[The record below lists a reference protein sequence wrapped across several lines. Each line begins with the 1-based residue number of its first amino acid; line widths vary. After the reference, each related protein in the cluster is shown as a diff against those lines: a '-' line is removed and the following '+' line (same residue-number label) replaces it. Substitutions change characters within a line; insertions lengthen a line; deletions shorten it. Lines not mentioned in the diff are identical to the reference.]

1 MKKLSLIIMS
11 VCIFL
16 FSLGSVSAEN
26 ISYKRLQNIYYNL
39 TVDGKTKSNYVTAF
53 ILGNRLAYCIEP
65 GKDITTQTYDTYKD
79 WSKTNFSK
87 GTRDY
92 IEKLG
97 YYGYEYPGHQTDRY
111 YIATQELIWKAVNS
125 NTNIYWTTSENGSGQ
140 IINIE
145 QEKQNILDLVNSHDI
160 KPSFIDEKITG
171 KVGETVEIED
181 TNKVLNNYEISDSK
195 NHQVEIK
202 DNKLLIT
209 FNNEETDSEEL
220 ILTKKKYDSKTLL
233 VYIKDVSQKLAALR
247 LSSDET
253 ETIEIQNYKEKEPE
267 KEIVRVPSTAD
278 ENIIK
283 KFNIKWT
290 VKNNDK
296 KFN

>member
-145 QEKQNILDLVNSHDI
+145 KEKQNILDLVNSHDI

-181 TNKVLNNYEISDSK
+181 TNKVLNNYEIHDSK
-195 NHQVEIK
+195 NHKVEIK

>member
-1 MKKLSLIIMS
+1 MKKLSLIILS
-11 VCIFL
+11 VCIFV
-16 FSLGSVSAEN
+16 FSLGSVRAET
-26 ISYKRLQNIYYNL
+26 ISYKRLPNIYFNL
-39 TVDGKTKSNYVTAF
+39 TVDGKAESNHVTAF

-65 GKDITTQTYDTYKD
+65 GKDITTKTYDTYKD

-87 GTRDY
+87 ETRDY

-97 YYGYEYPGHQTDRY
+97 YYGYEYPGHQTDKY
-111 YIATQELIWKAVNS
+111 YIATQELIWKAVNRD
-125 NTNIYWTTSENGSGQ
+125 TNIYWTTGENGSGQ

-145 QEKQNILDLVNSHDI
+145 KEKQDILDLVNSHDI
-160 KPSFIDEKITG
+160 KPSFIDEKIKG
-171 KVGETVEIED
+171 KVGETIEIED
-181 TNKVLNNYEISDSK
+181 TNKVLNNYEISESK
-195 NHQVEIK
+195 NHKVEIK

-209 FNNEETDSEEL
+209 FNNEETDPEKLS
-220 ILTKKKYDSKTLL
+220 LTKKKYDSKTLL
-233 VYIKDVSQKLAALR
+233 VYVKDASQKLAALR

-278 ENIIK
+278 DDIIK

-290 VKNNDK
+290 VKNNVK